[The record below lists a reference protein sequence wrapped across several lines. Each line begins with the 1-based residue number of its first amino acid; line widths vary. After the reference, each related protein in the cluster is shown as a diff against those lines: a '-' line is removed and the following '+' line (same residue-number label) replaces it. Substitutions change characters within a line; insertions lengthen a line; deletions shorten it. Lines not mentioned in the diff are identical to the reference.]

1 MGLSGDDVARLA
13 RLARVAV
20 APQRLSEVAADL
32 DAVLV
37 ELSSLEE
44 VDTVAAD
51 EATGVGAAALP
62 LREDSRDPVP
72 LVVSPMAFAP
82 QFVDGYFVVPRASGS
97 SAGEP

>member
-1 MGLSGDDVARLA
+1 MGLSVDDVARLA
-13 RLARVAV
+13 RLIRVTI
-20 APQRLSEVAADL
+20 PPERLLEVAADL

-37 ELSSLEE
+37 ELSSLEA
-44 VDTVAAD
+44 VDTVAVE

-82 QFVDGYFVVPRASGS
+82 RFVDGYFVVSRPDLS
-97 SAGEP
+97 SPGGR